1 MKKLLSIMLALAL
14 VFPMGTIAFA
24 AEENQ
29 MIPSASSLDNTGIFF
44 EGGEFAR
51 IQHLAGTRST
61 SVPDSYWNLAEN
73 NYSADLQ
80 IVGKSWLYTNYYYH
94 PNGSGRIYVDYN
106 VTADTSTTTL
116 YIGLYDLT
124 KAKLVV
130 EHVVNDVRTTGKTGS
145 MYFYNLTPSHNYAVC
160 FRAHPSSLN
169 GSATI
174 KH

>member
-1 MKKLLSIMLALAL
+1 MKKLLSIMLAFAL
-14 VFPMGTIAFA
+14 IFSTGTIALA
-24 AEENQ
+24 SEETR
-29 MIPSASSLDNTGIFF
+29 MIPSVRSLDNTGFF
-44 EGGEFAR
+44 SEDGEFAR
-51 IQHLAGTRST
+51 IQHLAGTRSI
-61 SVPDSYWNLAEN
+61 SIPASYWNLAKD

-94 PNGSGRIYVDYN
+94 PNGSGRIYVDYD

-130 EHVVNDVRTTGKTGS
+130 EYVVDNVRTTGKTGS
-145 MYFYNLTPSHNYAVC
+145 IYFYNLTQSHNYAVC